1 MSFLADAKQKLK
13 DKLNPKRD
21 DSQTVAVPSTQSED
35 FCAELFDGTMDFSK
49 IEGEQFIVAVNTGDR
64 NRQKL
69 LASTIRGPFDFYEMV
84 EAVGCMW
91 EREQHHAKVFILTK
105 DFGVAPAF
113 LDEGTIDYL
122 EARWEDIVA
131 TGILEAA
138 IAQDDDGEDKEV
150 IQAGVIGVTDEDD

>member
-13 DKLNPKRD
+13 DKMNPKKD
-21 DSQTVAVPSTQSED
+21 DSKTVATPMTQSED

-49 IEGEQFIVAVNTGDR
+49 IVDEQFIVAVNTGDR

-84 EAVGCMW
+84 EAVGAMW
-91 EREQHHAKVFILTK
+91 EREQHHAKVYILTR
-105 DFGVAPAF
+105 DFDKAPVF

-122 EARWEDIVA
+122 EANWVDIVS

-138 IAQDDDGEDKEV
+138 IADDYEEKEV
-150 IQAGVIGVTDEDD
+150 IEPDLIGVKDDED

>member
-13 DKLNPKRD
+13 DRLSPKKD
-21 DSQTVAVPSTQSED
+21 DSQTVAKPVTQDED
-35 FCAELFDGTMDFSK
+35 FCAELYGGTMNFSK

-84 EAVGCMW
+84 EAVGAMW
-91 EREQHHAKVFILTK
+91 EREQHHAKVFVLTK
-105 DFGVAPAF
+105 DFGKAPSF

-122 EARWEDIVA
+122 EANWQDIVA
-131 TGILEAA
+131 QGILEAEL
-138 IAQDDDGEDKEV
+138 IGYDDDEEV
-150 IQAGVIGVTDEDD
+150 VEAGVIGVNDEDD